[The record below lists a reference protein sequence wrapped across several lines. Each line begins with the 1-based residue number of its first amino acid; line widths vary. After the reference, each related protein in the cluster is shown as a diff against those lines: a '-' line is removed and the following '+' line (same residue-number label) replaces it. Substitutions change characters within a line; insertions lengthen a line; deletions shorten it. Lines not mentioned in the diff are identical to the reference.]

1 MEEVQN
7 PETQTQATPQETE
20 TNSSNGVSFPTVN
33 DKKKSGGSKTLLIIA
48 VLILVGILG
57 FVIYKSASNKNDE
70 AMTEPTPYENMA
82 SPLPEEAMEASP
94 VASATPS
101 TAEKGEIKIQV
112 QNGTGIA
119 GEAAYLQTQLKDLGY
134 TDIAVGNAANQ
145 DLTATQVS
153 FASTVPSS
161 VVTEITNELKSI
173 YQSVTT
179 ITATST
185 TYDVVVITGLKKGAT
200 PNPAATP
207 QATPEA
213 TATPSPTP
221 TATP

>member
-200 PNPAATP
+200 PKPAATP